1 VSWAPSSVLWR
12 DSSRTWSGRAEVQ
25 GVSAGENGFGVQ
37 VLESTDGW
45 RVSILD
51 PEGAVVGE
59 RACSDH
65 LEARTYAST
74 VRQHMYWLSAEKFRE
89 YYRV

>member
-1 VSWAPSSVLWR
+1 VGATGNGNGAVEN
-12 DSSRTWSGRAEVQ
+12 GAV
-25 GVSAGENGFGVQ
+25 ENGFGVHVQ
-37 VLESTDGW
+37 ETPQGW
-45 RVSILD
+45 RVRIVD

-65 LEARTYAST
+65 LEAHTYAST
-74 VRQHMYWLSAEKFRE
+74 VRQHIYWLSAAKFRE